1 MRKISLFILIVC
13 LHANAKPVK
22 KNKTTVR
29 KPNQIQENYF
39 RCEFQRM
46 NERLSLFKISM
57 RNPVF
62 EDEMTYKESNRQ
74 QALLVKLT
82 KSGQVYF
89 RLLNERS
96 KEVIATGSETVD
108 FNQSFS
114 VSGPDSEGVWQL
126 NCAI

>member
-1 MRKISLFILIVC
+1 MKRLGLIVFIFC
-13 LHANAKPVK
+13 LHAEAAPSR
-22 KNKTTVR
+22 KTKAMAR

-39 RCEFQRM
+39 RCEFQRS
-46 NERLSLFKISM
+46 NEKQILFKFSM

-74 QALLVKLT
+74 LALLVKLT
-82 KSGQVYF
+82 KAGQVYF

-96 KEVIATGSETVD
+96 KEILATGSETVD